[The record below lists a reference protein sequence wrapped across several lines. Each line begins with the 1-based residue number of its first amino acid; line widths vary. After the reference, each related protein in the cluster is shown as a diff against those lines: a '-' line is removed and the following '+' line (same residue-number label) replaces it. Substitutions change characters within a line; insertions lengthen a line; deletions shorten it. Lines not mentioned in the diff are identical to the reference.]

1 MSEFFHLAVEYL
13 PSLLKAA
20 LQYTLPLTAMS
31 FVLGMVFAVLTAL
44 IRLAH
49 SSTNE
54 WVDAFFKVLKGFA
67 AFYVWF
73 FRSTPLIVQLFIV
86 FYGLPN
92 AHISFFAN
100 AWVSAVTVFSL
111 NTGAYASETV
121 RAAILSVPH
130 VQKEAA
136 LSLGMT
142 NWQVYTNVI
151 LPQAARISIPPLS
164 NSLISLLKDTSL
176 ASVITIVEMFYL
188 SQQIAAQ
195 NYRILSMYILVALVY
210 AFLTSILSIGQH
222 YLERYTSRFA
232 QWLLLTT

>member
-1 MSEFFHLAVEYL
+1 MSEFFELAVKYL
-13 PSLLKAA
+13 PSLFQAA
-20 LQYTLPLTAMS
+20 LQYTIPLTIMS
-31 FVLGMVFAVLTAL
+31 FSLGLVFALVTAL
-44 IRLAH
+44 IRL
-49 SSTNE
+49 SQPPKNE
-54 WVDAFFKVLKGFA
+54 WAAAFLKILKGVA
-67 AFYVWF
+67 AFYVWT

-100 AWVSAVTVFSL
+100 AWISAITVFSL
-111 NTGAYASETV
+111 NTGAYASETI
-121 RAAILSVPH
+121 RAAILSVPY
-130 VQKEAA
+130 VQKEAG
-136 LSLGMT
+136 LSLGMS
-142 NWQVYTNVI
+142 NWEVYLYVV

-195 NYRILSMYILVALVY
+195 NYRILSMYILVAIVY

-222 YLERYTSRFA
+222 YLEAYTSRFA
-232 QWLLLTT
+232 Q

>member
-1 MSEFFHLAVEYL
+1 MSEFFELAVKYL
-13 PSLLKAA
+13 PSLLQAA
-20 LQYTLPLTAMS
+20 LQYTIPLTIMS
-31 FVLGMVFAVLTAL
+31 FSLGLVFALVTAL
-44 IRLAH
+44 IRL
-49 SSTNE
+49 SQSPKNE
-54 WVDAFFKVLKGFA
+54 WAAAFLKILKGFA
-67 AFYVWF
+67 AFYVWT

-100 AWVSAVTVFSL
+100 AWVSAITVFSL
-111 NTGAYASETV
+111 NTGAYASETI

-130 VQKEAA
+130 VQKEAG
-136 LSLGMT
+136 LSLGMS
-142 NWQVYTNVI
+142 NWEVYLYVV

-195 NYRILSMYILVALVY
+195 NYRILSMYILVAIVY

-222 YLERYTSRFA
+222 YLEIYTSRFA
-232 QWLLLTT
+232 Q